1 MKLAVVGSRT
11 FTDYQLFYEVLD
23 SILEVHGGMIELIS
37 GGAKGAD
44 SLAKRY
50 ADDAGIGIKIFAAHW
65 DEFGKGA
72 GMIRNTDIVNECDQL
87 LAFWDGKS
95 RGTLD
100 SITKAVQA
108 KKFVMVQGV

>member
-11 FTDYQLFYEVLD
+11 FTDYQIFCDVLD
-23 SILEVHGGMIELIS
+23 SVLEVHGGMIELIS

-50 ADDAGIGIKIFAAHW
+50 ANDAGIDIKIFAAHW

-72 GMIRNTDIVNECDQL
+72 GMIRNTDIVKECDQL

-108 KKFVMVQGV
+108 KKFVMIQGF